1 MLPVSRCFPLILFL
15 LKSNIIDQVVVSFSG
30 EKWPASPIPR
40 TETLPLGRMVTQVI
54 EACFK
59 LNLNQASGGNCKARQ
74 IK

>member
-1 MLPVSRCFPLILFL
+1 M
-15 LKSNIIDQVVVSFSG
+15 KYQIIDQEVVSFSG
-30 EKWPASPIPR
+30 EKWPASPTPR
-40 TETLPLGRMVTQVI
+40 TETLPLGRMVTQVM